1 MGIVIPFAKMKGY
14 TYNHNFQNLCMVK
27 IDPTVVHVALPLACF
42 IILEVQ
48 LNKELHAVIEK
59 GYLWAFS

>member
-1 MGIVIPFAKMKGY
+1 MPITIIFKIYAWS
-14 TYNHNFQNLCMVK
+14 

-48 LNKELHAVIEK
+48 LNKELHAVIKK